1 MIIMLSAQNN
11 MFESITVF
19 NQNRT
24 DASCPLDIGALVE
37 CMLFY
42 GKTSVVAN
50 QGILKQ
56 LFSYFGIERV
66 IELINEDLIQI
77 IYTENGVG
85 IHTSTKNGIQYHDAI
100 QYSSPQHTYE
110 IEIRKICTEI
120 TGKSGKGRR
129 IAKRVHDLIEV
140 RNHDNIILEG
150 ARKSIL
156 DQDYVNDSAKII
168 LQSLIPESIDT
179 SGVELRSEK
188 TKNGIVVM
196 SNINFKS
203 INQIYHKYVPPSHS
217 TITPATILSHTLQTE
232 SELYFSSNNLS
243 EMATSQLSANLISHK
258 VNYLLEKSL
267 KSSEQISD
275 FQEFVLDGAK
285 SLREGVNKKQID
297 LDGLLKVLKNSQRFK
312 KWIIGIDPDQ
322 DLIKSYYA
330 EVTKKTIVDKLPG
343 KSARWGIFTG
353 AGLIADAIA
362 TGGIGTAVGI
372 GLGALDTFCLDKLIS
387 GWKPNQFIE
396 GDVKRLLIK

>member
-1 MIIMLSAQNN
+1 
-11 MFESITVF
+11 MFESITFF

-24 DASCPLDIGALVE
+24 AASSPLDIGALVE

-42 GKTSVVAN
+42 GKTNIVAN
-50 QGILKQ
+50 QVILKQ
-56 LFSYFGIERV
+56 LLSYFGIDRV

-77 IYTENGVG
+77 IYTEDGVG
-85 IHTSTKNGIQYHDAI
+85 IHTSTTDGIQYHDAI

-129 IAKRVHDLIEV
+129 VAKRIHDLIEV
-140 RNHDNIILEG
+140 RNHEKIILEG

-156 DQDYVNDSAKII
+156 DQEYVNNSAKSI
-168 LQSLIPESIDT
+168 LQSLIPEPIDVN
-179 SGVELRSEK
+179 GVEFHTKK
-188 TKNGIVVM
+188 TKNGIVVA
-196 SNINFKS
+196 SNIDFMA

-217 TITPATILSHTLQTE
+217 TITPGIILSHILQTE

-275 FQEFVLDGAK
+275 FQEFIFNDAK
-285 SLREGVNKKQID
+285 SLREAVNNRQINLDD
-297 LDGLLKVLKNSQRFK
+297 LLIVLKNSQRFK

-330 EVTKKTIVDKLPG
+330 EVTKKTVVDKLPG

-353 AGLIADAIA
+353 AGLIADVIA

-372 GLGALDTFCLDKLIS
+372 GLGALDTFYLNKLIS

-396 GDVKRLLIK
+396 GDVKRLLNGGT